1 MEYAAY
7 LRIVPFAAQNY
18 AANTPALHGTFKTSI
33 LLSIAD
39 TGGILQFYSFA
50 VLWLVISLCSMLHQ
64 YTIIIC
70 MIVMKKSQEVSLR
83 SPNFI
88 NNSQSLFIILFLG
101 HPELLSIL
109 HDISQHR
116 STQKHHMF
124 TTRRIFNVDFEFL
137 HSCFITS

>member
-7 LRIVPFAAQNY
+7 LRIVPFAAQNH
-18 AANTPALHGTFKTSI
+18 AANTPALHGTFRTSI

-39 TGGILQFYSFA
+39 TGRILQFLFVCCFMVSNF
-50 VLWLVISLCSMLHQ
+50 IMLYVTSVYYNYMHD
-64 YTIIIC
+64 C
-70 MIVMKKSQEVSLR
+70 HEKSQEVILR
-83 SPNFI
+83 FPNFI

-109 HDISQHR
+109 HDICQHR

-137 HSCFITS
+137 HSCFITF